1 MIPGQFSQIELY
13 QITTETQNLRTISA
27 NTPTNTVLIRNM
39 SGSID
44 VSPSNLGGEAENG
57 RPCGTKLPKSR
68 GMALTPSNCIT
79 TGKGD
84 PKLH

>member
-1 MIPGQFSQIELY
+1 VVFI
-13 QITTETQNLRTISA
+13 
-27 NTPTNTVLIRNM
+27 
-39 SGSID
+39 ID
-44 VSPSNLGGEAENG
+44 VSPCNLGGEAENG

-68 GMALTPSNCIT
+68 GMVLTPSNCIT